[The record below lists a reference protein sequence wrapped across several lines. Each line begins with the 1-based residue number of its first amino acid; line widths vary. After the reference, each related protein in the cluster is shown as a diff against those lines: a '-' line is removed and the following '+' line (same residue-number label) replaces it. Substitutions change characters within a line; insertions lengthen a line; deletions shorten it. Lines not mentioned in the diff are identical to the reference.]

1 MNNRSILIALA
12 CVLVLFS
19 LRALAHHSLTV
30 FDRDTEISIE
40 GTVVE
45 WYLGMPHAHLTI
57 EATDANGGT
66 AVYQLDF
73 GNTPRMI
80 EDNGWDESS
89 FQPGDRVS
97 VIGSPSRLGNDTRF
111 LVASLRLPDGAVA
124 TLSSG
129 PEEPL
134 AAEEA
139 RGAGEGDALAR
150 FTAGLPMERITLP
163 KITFSGVIT
172 AASWTDTSVTMTVR
186 GAEEGG
192 TEQDYQLRY
201 VGATLLYEAQGAHED
216 DYPVGTAVRVVGFI
230 DRAAGNIVFPENLFA
245 GEKTIGNRIRAARA
259 ALQHLG
265 VIEP

>member
-1 MNNRSILIALA
+1 MNIRSILIALA

-30 FDRDTEISIE
+30 FDRDTEISID

-89 FQPGDRVS
+89 FQPGDQVS
-97 VIGSPSRLGNDTRF
+97 ATGSPSRLSNDTRL
-111 LVASLRLPDGAVA
+111 LVASLRQPDGEVA
-124 TLSSG
+124 TLRSG
-129 PEEPL
+129 PEGPV
-134 AAEEA
+134 AAEES
-139 RGAGEGDALAR
+139 RGAGEGGVAAR

-172 AASWTDTSVTMTVR
+172 TASWTDTSVTMTVR

-192 TEQDYQLRY
+192 TEQDYQLKY
-201 VGATLLYEAQGAHED
+201 VGAPLLYEAQGAHED
-216 DYPVGTAVRVVGFI
+216 NYPVGTAVRVIGFI
-230 DRAAGNIVFPENLFA
+230 DRDEGNTVFPENLYA